1 MNTAN
6 NQTTTPEPFVLHRQ
20 IGSTTFRVRLHF
32 NPDAR
37 ETLDEKVR
45 RLLKYDLQSAPKNA
59 IMAMQAGWLSERSS
73 HEQTAYFCA

>member
-1 MNTAN
+1 MNTAT
-6 NQTTTPEPFVLHRQ
+6 QSTTTPEPFVLHRQ

-45 RLLKYDLQSAPKNA
+45 RLLKNDLQSASGDATMVPL
-59 IMAMQAGWLSERSS
+59 QAGWLSERSS
-73 HEQTAYFCA
+73 L

>member
-6 NQTTTPEPFVLHRQ
+6 NQTTTPEPFVLRRQ
-20 IGSTTFRVRLHF
+20 IGSTTFRVRLFF

-45 RLLKYDLQSAPKNA
+45 RLLKNDLQSAPENA
-59 IMAMQAGWLSERSS
+59 TIGSLQAGWLSERSS
-73 HEQTAYFCA
+73 P